1 MSPVQPGWRLN
12 FLSHSASLQS
22 ALLATTA
29 VTLSMS
35 AEVASAPVMK
45 AAKAG
50 FEESPDNKSYPI
62 RMTLSSTKMKAVE
75 QGMWDN
81 CTCALAPY

>member
-1 MSPVQPGWRLN
+1 
-12 FLSHSASLQS
+12 
-22 ALLATTA
+22 
-29 VTLSMS
+29 
-35 AEVASAPVMK
+35 MK

-75 QGMWDN
+75 QGMWAILLVRPAQPPHPL
-81 CTCALAPY
+81 TRR